1 MNKNFDADAINEMSE
16 VFQTDPSVDCNT
28 YSWMLKSVNFFPNVS
43 VCLFTNI
50 YDNSEN
56 VVISVQ
62 TGLGYYELHN
72 IKGWGKFSA
81 SEIVFFAETDDS
93 ITVMFI
99 GKSDGVSFYSNI
111 DKKILEED
119 ITQID
124 PAFLIAYMQISI
136 INDMKKVAN

>member
-1 MNKNFDADAINEMSE
+1 MNKNFDADAIKEMSE
-16 VFQTDPSVDCNT
+16 VFQTDPSVDNNT
-28 YSWMLKSVNFFPNVS
+28 YSWLLQCANFFPNVS

-50 YDNSEN
+50 YDNPAN

-72 IKGWGKFSA
+72 IKEWGKFA
-81 SEIVFFAETDDS
+81 ANEIVFLAEMNDS
-93 ITVMFI
+93 VTVMFI

-119 ITQID
+119 VTQID
-124 PAFLIAYMQISI
+124 PAFLIAYMQLSI
-136 INDMKKVAN
+136 INDMKEITN